1 MKEEL
6 EKQKERILELEKEN
20 AKLKMEKEALCNRIL
35 SLYEGFEKEFDS
47 QNKLIDKLKDELKK
61 IRIAYIYAQ
70 VGNVIAGTDID
81 SLFEKMFGEK
91 DG

>member
-20 AKLKMEKEALCNRIL
+20 AKLKMEKETLCNRIL
-35 SLYEGFEKEFDS
+35 SLQEGFEKEFDS

-81 SLFEKMFGEK
+81 SLFEKMFGK
-91 DG
+91 II